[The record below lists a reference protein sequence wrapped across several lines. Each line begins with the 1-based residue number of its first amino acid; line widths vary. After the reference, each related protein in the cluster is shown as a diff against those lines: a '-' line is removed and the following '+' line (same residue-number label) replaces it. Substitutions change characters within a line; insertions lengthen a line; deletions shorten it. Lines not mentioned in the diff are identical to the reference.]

1 MKGKSALKYIVGVL
15 MFAVGVVIFLYP
27 VVSALINERSQTTVV
42 NRFEEAVKEMSEQDK
57 ALSLKQAVAYNESL
71 VSHQGILKDP
81 FAASLEQQS
90 TTVSFLNVGGVM
102 GYVEIPSIGLKLP
115 IYEGTSE
122 PVLQSGV
129 GWLTGS
135 SLPVGGESTNT
146 VLTGHRGLPTSKLFT
161 DLDKV
166 QIGDEFYIRTVV
178 GILAYRVI
186 DVKIIEPDETIA
198 LAILNGRDRATLL
211 TCHPLSINSHRLL
224 IIGERIPYT
233 NQLETQTSSTG
244 SGITEFFENLTPVEK
259 DFTIAIIVTVGVICL
274 LILFIWRPWSRKKKK
289 KEKEDNESKKARHLR

>member
-1 MKGKSALKYIVGVL
+1 MKGKAVLKYIAGVL
-15 MFAVGVVIFLYP
+15 MFTMGVVVFLYP
-27 VVSALINERSQTTVV
+27 VVSALVNERSQTTVV
-42 NRFEEAVKEMSEQDK
+42 SRFEEAVKEMSEQDK

-71 VSHQGILKDP
+71 VSHQGIIRDP
-81 FAASLEQQS
+81 FIASLEQQA

-129 GWLTGS
+129 GWLTRS

-146 VLTGHRGLPTSKLFT
+146 VLTGHRGLPSSKLFT

-166 QIGDEFYIRTVV
+166 KIDDEFYIRTVV

-186 DVKIIEPDETIA
+186 DVRIIEPDDTIA
-198 LAILNGRDRATLL
+198 LAILNGKDRATLL

-224 IIGERIPYT
+224 VIGERIPYT
-233 NQLETQTSSTG
+233 NQLEAQTG
-244 SGITEFFENLTPVEK
+244 IGGITEFFVNLTPVEK
-259 DFTIAIIVTVGVICL
+259 DFTVAIMVTFGASCL
-274 LILFIWRPWSRKKKK
+274 LILFIWQPWSRKRKKR
-289 KEKEDNESKKARHLR
+289 EKEEKEQKKARHLR

>member
-1 MKGKSALKYIVGVL
+1 MKGRTTFLKYLGGALVFVVG
-15 MFAVGVVIFLYP
+15 ATIFLYP
-27 VVSALINERSQTTVV
+27 VVSALINERSQTAIL
-42 NRFEEAVKEMSEQDK
+42 NRFENTVNELSEIDRD
-57 ALSLKQAVAYNESL
+57 LSLQQAVAYNESL
-71 VSHQGILKDP
+71 VSHQGVLKDP

-90 TTVSFLNVGGVM
+90 TSVSFLNVGGVM

-115 IYEGTSE
+115 IYEGTTE

-146 VLTGHRGLPTSKLFT
+146 ILTGHRGLPTSKLFT

-178 GILAYRVI
+178 GVLAYRVI
-186 DVKIIEPDETIA
+186 DKKIIDPDETIA
-198 LAILNGRDRATLL
+198 LAILNGKDRATLL
-211 TCHPLSINSHRLL
+211 TCHPLMINSHRLL

-233 NQLETQTSSTG
+233 NQLETQTNSTNTG
-244 SGITEFFENLTPVEK
+244 VTEFFVNLTPVEK
-259 DFTIAIIVTVGVICL
+259 DFTLAMIATFGVTCVLIVFL
-274 LILFIWRPWSRKKKK
+274 LRPWRWKKKK
-289 KEKEDNESKKARHLR
+289 NEKKALHAR